1 MNRLSRVIGFAAMA
15 AGMVVLS
22 PVAPTK
28 AADPAPYYENET
40 PLCTA
45 NGNVK
50 PCHRKDSDDAY
61 FVKLA
66 ECSVSITNFCF
77 TATKSDGSALPATV
91 KIVAGVSA
99 FKVHTSSVDIAGYE
113 SFVNA
118 YYLPSGNTLGEDS
131 WGSSDRPKDQDGNA
145 GKIDLS
151 PALSATDSI
160 KVVVKYKTTGVPQYS
175 VLVSDQGTMN
185 FSMSGQ
191 NLTATLEGKPARV
204 AIESATQHINFDTEQ
219 SNDTTKPWTDRC
231 GIPSMQFVVCNV
243 ETATAD
249 ALAFF
254 GRTKTFVF
262 GYAAEVPGPIWVS
275 TNATYFHFPNVKE
288 NAQAK
293 TKSLEVRTAAP
304 HKLVNGT
311 LHEGNFTAFLP
322 NGILSQW
329 KVEKT
334 EDALKKLL
342 SGSIEKAGST
352 QSVTSTFQIVDAGV
366 RVVFPKIN
374 YSAPTL
380 RVSTVPETAD
390 TTTTTTAS
398 TTTTTVA
405 ATTTTAAPATTT
417 TTTVAPG
424 KTLKRGKSASLTSF
438 LKPVGRGKATWKV
451 TGGCKV
457 SGSKLVAPKKAGSCV
472 LTLRQAKSGSTPA
485 STRTVRIKI
494 S

>member
-1 MNRLSRVIGFAAMA
+1 MNRVSRVIGIFGMA
-15 AGMVVLS
+15 AGIAVLS
-22 PVAPTK
+22 PIAPTK

-40 PLCTA
+40 PSCAA
-45 NGNVK
+45 NGNAK
-50 PCHRKDSDDAY
+50 PCHRRDSDDAY

-66 ECSVSITNFCF
+66 ECSISITNFCF
-77 TATKSDGSALPATV
+77 SATKSDGSALPTAV

-118 YYLPSGNTLGEDS
+118 YYLPGGNTLGEDS

-151 PALSATDSI
+151 PSLSATDSI
-160 KVVVKYKTTGVPQYS
+160 KVVMKYKTTGVPQYS

-191 NLTATLEGKPARV
+191 TLTATLEGKPARV
-204 AIESATQHINFDTEQ
+204 AIESAAQHINFDTEK
-219 SNDTTKPWTDRC
+219 SDDTTKSWTDRC

-275 TNATYFHFPNVKE
+275 TNATYFHFPNMKV
-288 NAQAK
+288 NAQAR
-293 TKSLEVRTAAP
+293 TQSLEVRTAAP
-304 HKLVNGT
+304 HKLANGT

-334 EDALKKLL
+334 EDSLKKLL

-390 TTTTTTAS
+390 TTTTT
-398 TTTTTVA
+398 
-405 ATTTTAAPATTT
+405 AAPAAP

-424 KTLKRGKSASLTSF
+424 KTLKRGSSVTLTSL

-457 SGSKLVAPKKAGSCV
+457 SKSKLVAPKKAGTCV

-485 STRTVRIKI
+485 STRTVQIKI

>member
-1 MNRLSRVIGFAAMA
+1 MNRLSRVVGLAAMA
-15 AGMVVLS
+15 AGIVVLS

-40 PLCTA
+40 PACDT

-66 ECSVSITNFCF
+66 ECTVSITNFCY
-77 TATKSDGSALPATV
+77 TATKSDGTALPATV

-99 FKVHTSSVDIAGYE
+99 FKVHTSTVDIAGYE

-160 KVVVKYKTTGVPQYS
+160 KVIIKYKSTGVPQYS

-204 AIESATQHINFDTEQ
+204 AIESAAQHINFDTEK
-219 SNDTTKPWTDRC
+219 SEDTTKPWTDRC

-243 ETATAD
+243 ETAATD

-262 GYAAEVPGPIWVS
+262 GRAAEVPGPIWVS
-275 TNATYFHFPNVKE
+275 TNATYFHFPNIKE

-304 HKLVNGT
+304 HKLANGST

-322 NGILSQW
+322 NGILTQW
-329 KVEKT
+329 KVDKT
-334 EDALKKLL
+334 EEALKKLL
-342 SGSIEKAGST
+342 AGSIEKQGTT
-352 QSVTSTFQIVDAGV
+352 QSVTSTFQITDAGV
-366 RVVFPKIN
+366 RIVFPKIN
-374 YSAPTL
+374 YSAPTM

-390 TTTTTTAS
+390 TTTTTAAA
-398 TTTTTVA
+398 TTTTVA

-417 TTTVAPG
+417 TTVAPA

-438 LKPVGRGKATWKV
+438 LKLVGRGKATWKV

-457 SGSKLVAPKKAGSCV
+457 SGSRLIAPKKAGTCV

-485 STRTVRIKI
+485 STRTMRIKI
-494 S
+494 T